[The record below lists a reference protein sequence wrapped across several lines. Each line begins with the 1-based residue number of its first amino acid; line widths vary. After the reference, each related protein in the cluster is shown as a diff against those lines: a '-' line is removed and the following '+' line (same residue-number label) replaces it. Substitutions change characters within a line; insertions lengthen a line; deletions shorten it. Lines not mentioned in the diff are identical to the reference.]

1 MGAIVLKC
9 GGVCVLPNNVVQ
21 GQQPAGHAGLAFV
34 SSNRFD
40 DLLGGVLGS
49 LHAQQLGEAQPRPLH
64 LPRAHDE
71 RVHRGQ
77 VHVRLARVLPQL
89 GAQRLHQ
96 TCQCTHMRD
105 ELFVH
110 QNQRKIT

>member
-1 MGAIVLKC
+1 VRTFELTDNWGLGLKC

-77 VHVRLARVLPQL
+77 VHVRLARVLTQL

-96 TCQCTHMRD
+96 T
-105 ELFVH
+105 
-110 QNQRKIT
+110 